1 MLIPQGLADR
11 ASNAGESWA
20 GEVRAALAR
29 DGRRATGMWPG
40 TLSEARALAERVIGA
55 APHGPA
61 SREEREEVARTLY
74 AAARRCWLDGREAE
88 PPEAP

>member
-1 MLIPQGLADR
+1 MPAEGLAER
-11 ASNAGESWA
+11 ASSAGQSWA
-20 GEVRAALAR
+20 SEVRAALAR

-61 SREEREEVARTLY
+61 SREQREEVARTLY
-74 AAARRCWLDGREAE
+74 AAARKSWLKAREAD
-88 PPEAP
+88 PSDAP